1 MFREEPLDTDA
12 VGWVSP
18 ASLLFDDNC
27 DCAISHLLGL
37 RQSNITQYSINPA
50 SMTIAFTAKR
60 QTLLFSATQT
70 RNVEDLARV
79 SLKKEPLYIGVDD
92 NKVREILPV
101 PLPGGGMFKRS
112 SAAFFAFFCTF
123 SVGTHTLWA

>member
-1 MFREEPLDTDA
+1 MGA
-12 VGWVSP
+12 VEWVSP
-18 ASLLFDDNC
+18 ASLPFDDNC
-27 DCAISHLLGL
+27 YCAISHLLGL

-50 SMTIAFTAKR
+50 SMTIAFAAKR

-92 NKVREILPV
+92 NKVRECCPSCCGEYLNIPQL
-101 PLPGGGMFKRS
+101 L
-112 SAAFFAFFCTF
+112 FCVF
-123 SVGTHTLWA
+123 LHLLCWHTIILWA